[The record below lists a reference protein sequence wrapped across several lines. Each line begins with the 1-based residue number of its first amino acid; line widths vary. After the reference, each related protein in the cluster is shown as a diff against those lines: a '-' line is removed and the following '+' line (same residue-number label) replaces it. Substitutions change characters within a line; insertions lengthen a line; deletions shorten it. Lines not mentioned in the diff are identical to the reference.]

1 MSDENGTQNTTP
13 KATATGELASKAWG
27 EFKSGVKAL
36 FGPVASLV
44 TARTLWT
51 IPALLVLGWITRT
64 RDQKTGEWVWTDLHA
79 FGLSVLWVIAGIS
92 AAYVARKFLMPEVK
106 ASVWL
111 SRVFASALLTAF
123 ARPIRA
129 SVALISLSVAFAVK
143 NVDAHHSNPA
153 SNTRPTIDE
162 ISLTVSEAAAKGF
175 TIT

>member
-79 FGLSVLWVIAGIS
+79 YGLSVLWVIAGVS

-106 ASVWL
+106 ASEYYDLAKGGNVAAAVVVL
-111 SRVFASALLTAF
+111 AVAVTQAACILV
-123 ARPIRA
+123 
-129 SVALISLSVAFAVK
+129 VALGALRAGV
-143 NVDAHHSNPA
+143 
-153 SNTRPTIDE
+153 
-162 ISLTVSEAAAKGF
+162 
-175 TIT
+175 